1 MALRTPYPMKTII
14 RFLRALVAPALG
26 ILTTSIVLAQ
36 TAAEDF
42 EDGSL
47 SPFTVEI
54 VPGNTSEIITP
65 TGFSAR
71 AGTKVHRLVWNAAN
85 YDGTRASK
93 SVEGLSGSL
102 KITADGWYGFSFY
115 MPASFPVP
123 GKTMVLGQIHAWH
136 SSLPNTNITCVVGV
150 ETDGR
155 MYLEG
160 AYGVGD
166 GGKTVTV
173 RTTLSP
179 KLAKGSWHDVVLYV
193 KFARNNTGVLK
204 AWLDGAPEASP
215 TASFTGINLGNGA
228 WTNDTLMTNGAYI
241 KWGPYCWDNANYTT
255 GESREIF
262 YDEIAYQIGNP
273 AGAFD
278 LVKPAGYGTG
288 YAVPAP
294 GVAVMAETFDAMT
307 TGAQPTGFT
316 VVNGSGTALTVRDI
330 PSVTDKCM
338 RFYDPNAA
346 THSEATKVFTA
357 QTGRFTAGWSFQQN
371 GQGEGHCVAL
381 LNGTLSA
388 IELYTIGGNLVYR
401 TSTGADV
408 ILQAV
413 PPNVWYDV
421 DVDVNLTTLKADVYV
436 GGVRKLT
443 GASFRNDTTSI
454 DRIRFGTSDAS
465 ATWHFYINDITIT
478 QAPAVFSENF
488 NAMTTGT
495 SPAGWTREA
504 NTALTVRD
512 VPSVTDKSMQ
522 FYDGSTTTKGEAWN
536 TFVPQTGTFAA
547 SWSFKQTGTAEGHR
561 MALASGTTTTAVEF
575 LTSGGSLFYTNSAGS
590 SVFVQAIPANVWYT
604 VKVVVHPATSQADV
618 YVNDVL
624 KLSNQSLRNTVTS
637 VDRVIFSTSDISAS
651 YHLYIDNVQVNDTGV
666 PPLAALAAGIPRVP
680 IVLKLDDLST
690 GGGNVPNTWRRATD
704 FANGRLM
711 KISVGLIA
719 KSLEVGNASYI
730 SYIQG
735 LKNTG
740 RVEIWFHGYDH
751 VGQEFNGP
759 SYTDQKNRFVTSQS
773 LAMTKLGFP
782 FTAFGAP
789 ENAFDNTTVQV
800 MSEDADMAVW
810 LYGDPTRTAGK
821 RVLDRVGA
829 VNIESPT
836 FVPNPEKF
844 ISGYQTSYSGRQYF
858 VIQGHPGS
866 WTDARW
872 VEFVRLIDWLRAN
885 NFTFTTPA
893 ELAAS
898 LP

>member
-1 MALRTPYPMKTII
+1 MIHEFLRSRGLVALVGCCILGSSALR
-14 RFLRALVAPALG
+14 
-26 ILTTSIVLAQ
+26 AQ
-36 TAAEDF
+36 FYAEDF

-47 SPFTVEI
+47 SPFGVEI
-54 VPGNTSEIITP
+54 VPGNTSEIVTP
-65 TGFSAR
+65 TGFAAR

-93 SVEGLSGSL
+93 SVEGLSHGSQA
-102 KITADGWYGFSFY
+102 KITSEGWYGFSFY
-115 MPASFPVP
+115 MPAGFPVP

-136 SSLPNTNITCVVGV
+136 GSLPNTNITCTVGV

-173 RTTLSP
+173 YTTLSSQ
-179 KLAKGSWHDVVLYV
+179 LSKGSWHDLVLYV
-193 KFARNNTGVLK
+193 KFARNNTGALK
-204 AWLDGAPEASP
+204 AWLDGAPEALP

-241 KWGPYCWDNANYTT
+241 KWGPYCWDAANYTV
-255 GESREIF
+255 GESREIY
-262 YDEIAYQIGNP
+262 YDEIAYQVGNP

-288 YAVPAP
+288 HALPAP
-294 GVAVMAETFDAMT
+294 GAAVMAETFDTMT
-307 TGAQPTGFT
+307 TGAPPTGMT
-316 VVNGSGTALTVRDI
+316 VTYGSGTALTVRNI
-330 PSVTDKCM
+330 PSATDKCM
-338 RFYDPNAA
+338 QFYDPNAA
-346 THSEATKVFTA
+346 THAEATKVFA
-357 QTGRFTAGWSFQQN
+357 PQTGRFTASWSFRQN

-421 DVDVNLTTLKADVYV
+421 DVDVNPATLRADVYV
-436 GGVRKLT
+436 GGIRKLT
-443 GASFRNDTTSI
+443 AATFRNPTTSF

-465 ATWHFYINDITIT
+465 ATWHFYINDIAIT

-495 SPAGWTREA
+495 PPAGWTRVGG
-504 NTALTVRD
+504 TALTVRD
-512 VPSVTDKSMQ
+512 VPSATDKSAQ
-522 FYDGSTTTKGEAWN
+522 FYDGSATAKGEAWN

-561 MALASGTTTTAVEF
+561 MALTAGTTKTAVEF
-575 LTSGGSLFYTNSAGS
+575 FTSGGNLVYVNSVGT
-590 SVFVQAIPANVWYT
+590 SVHVQAIPPNVWYN

-618 YVNDVL
+618 YVDGVL
-624 KLSNQSLRNTVTS
+624 KLSNQGLRNTVTS
-637 VDRVIFSTSDISAS
+637 VDRVIFATSDISAT
-651 YHLYIDNVQVNDTGV
+651 YHLYIDNVLVNDTGV
-666 PPLAALAAGIPRVP
+666 PPLAALAANIPRVP
-680 IVLKLDDLST
+680 IVLKLDDLNT
-690 GGGNVPNTWRRATD
+690 GGGNVPNTWRRVTD
-704 FANGRLM
+704 FANGRQM
-711 KISVGLIA
+711 KLSVGLIA
-719 KSLEVGNASYI
+719 RSLEIGTASYI

-735 LKNTG
+735 LKNSG

-751 VGQEFNGP
+751 GGQEFNGP
-759 SYTDQKNRFVTSQS
+759 SYADQKNRFATSQS

-789 ENAFDNTTVQV
+789 ENTFDDTTVQV
-800 MSEDADMAVW
+800 MSEDSAMQVW
-810 LYGDPTRTAGK
+810 IYGDLARPAGK
-821 RVLDRVGA
+821 RVLDRVGT

-836 FVPNPEKF
+836 FVPNPGKF
-844 ISGYQTSYSGRQYF
+844 IGGYLANYSGRQYF
-858 VIQGHPGS
+858 VIQGHPGN
-866 WTDARW
+866 WTDAR
-872 VEFVRLIDWLRAN
+872 
-885 NFTFTTPA
+885 
-893 ELAAS
+893 
-898 LP
+898 